1 MSSLLPIE
9 LVTKKILIIR
19 GTKVLLD
26 RDLASFY
33 GVKPIALRQQVKR
46 NISRF
51 PSDFMFQLTREE
63 ADFLVSQNV
72 IPSKRSYGGN
82 LPYVFSEQGVAM
94 LSSVL
99 RSEKGIKMNI
109 LIMRAFVQLRNLFV
123 ENEILKYAL
132 DGLRQQVS
140 MNSQNIQ
147 RAFEVIEDIL
157 DPKIKKK
164 KDRKMGFTLPEKT
177 KNSKKTHTESI
188 LQKSNNIQ
196 ES

>member
-26 RDLASFY
+26 RDLALLY

-46 NISRF
+46 NIGRF
-51 PSDFMFQLTREE
+51 PKDFMFQLTLEE
-63 ADFLVSQNV
+63 ADYLVSQNV
-72 IPSKRSYGGN
+72 IPSKRSYGGS

-99 RSEKGIKMNI
+99 RSEMAIKTNI
-109 LIMRAFVQLRNLFV
+109 LIMRAFVQLRALFS

-140 MNSQNIQ
+140 INSQNIQ
-147 RAFEVIEDIL
+147 RAFDVIENIL
-157 DPKIKKK
+157 EPKTKENKN
-164 KDRKMGFTLPEKT
+164 RKMGFHKPEK
-177 KNSKKTHTESI
+177 
-188 LQKSNNIQ
+188 
-196 ES
+196 